1 MAVAGYGVEA
11 TVESIWDH
19 AWATARFDLINIAI
33 GTRFN
38 FWINGIAQTDITDTS
53 VKAILAVETND
64 LFAYWNSL
72 AKVEKTV
79 QPWDFITLWLNNNLM
94 GDGFHNYFRETITK
108 CKELLGHDKM
118 EMSST
123 TLPSAS
129 LKTWGS

>member
-72 AKVEKTV
+72 AKVEKEIVEIVIPPEPEVPEEIPKINGKKTCPICGKEFAP
-79 QPWDFITLWLNNNLM
+79 Q
-94 GDGFHNYFRETITK
+94 GFNSHLKACLKNAE
-108 CKELLGHDKM
+108 EM
-118 EMSST
+118 E
-123 TLPSAS
+123 A
-129 LKTWGS
+129 GEE